1 MEHQVYA
8 SQPRRLYQSRQLP
21 AKLELQPTIE
31 KLGTVDEEDSPEE
44 RRVTGSV
51 VEFTFGDSPQ
61 SYLATSYPYR
71 VEFAEKS
78 DIRTLARYGPGEDVR
93 HRHQTSY

>member
-1 MEHQVYA
+1 
-8 SQPRRLYQSRQLP
+8 
-21 AKLELQPTIE
+21 
-31 KLGTVDEEDSPEE
+31 VDEEYSPEE

-51 VEFTFGDSPQ
+51 VEFAFGDSPQ

-93 HRHQTSY
+93 HRHQYHTDCSNIKIDPMCLMWSRNLPRSSHVTS